1 MTKTPFL
8 ALFGAWC
15 GLVVGPAALAA
26 QQAVVCCPVGVDVA
40 GCDLIVEAL
49 TGPMSAFPG
58 GVWRAYNGTSG
69 TANLARADLAPYAV
83 FIVPSLADNGDTKP
97 YDLLRT
103 TAVAERLRTV
113 LRGRIAVWSGTPD
126 QGSTNRTEKS
136 TLIRNLAVWGAAN
149 YATSGLRGLVV
160 LQDHSDTVTQRYA
173 WLKGVSRLSVAAD
186 SDLQIYNAVQALTA
200 IAAEILKNG
209 DQQLAYPNMA
219 SFGLEPPADSAG
231 ATVDARGGAGGGQ
244 VVLVSSI
251 GNGNTTATVKTDK
264 EDYAPGE
271 VVTMTGSGWQP
282 GEAVTLELHEDL
294 DHDEDT
300 DQTLT
305 TTADSSG
312 SILYREF
319 APDEHDLGV
328 QFYLT
333 ATGRTSGSV
342 AQTTFLDSP
351 KVGSVTVGAQSP
363 DPVTPGSSAAFTIT
377 VFRGSGGGSN
387 GNFSATLSITTALPA
402 GASASFNANPV
413 TLTSADNSK
422 TSTLTIST
430 TSGTTPAGT
439 TSFTVKA
446 ATSTSDFATGSGT
459 LTVGKR
465 NPTVTF
471 TGAPASAAYLSSF
484 TVTSTTNSSASPLY
498 TSSGGCSNIG
508 ATYTMTSGTA
518 TCAATVTWAPD
529 VDYNGATLGQS
540 TTATKVD
547 PTVTFTGAPASAAYL
562 STFTVASTTN
572 SSASPAYTAA
582 GGCSNV
588 GASYT
593 MTSGTAT
600 CTSTVAWPGDG
611 NYTGATRSQTTS
623 AEKIGPT
630 VTFSGAPASAAY
642 LSTFTVAST
651 TNSSASP
658 VYTSGGVCSNLSI
671 VYTMSSGTGSC
682 TATVTWAADDNYTG
696 ATRSQTT
703 TADKI
708 TPTVTFTGA
717 PTNAAYLSAF
727 TVASTTNSSATP
739 GYTSGGVCSNVST
752 AYTMTSGTGSCTAT
766 VTWAADDNYT
776 GATRSQTTTAEKI
789 SPTVTF
795 AGAPTNAAYQSTFTV
810 ASSTNSS
817 ASPVYTSGGVC
828 SNLTTAYTMTSGTGS
843 CAATV
848 TWAADDNY
856 TGATRSQTTTAEK
869 ITPTVTFTGAPA
881 SAAYQS
887 TFTVASTTNSSA
899 SPVYTSSGVC
909 SNAGPTYTMT
919 SGTGSCTATVT
930 WAADA
935 NYTGATRTQTTTAEK
950 ITPTVTF
957 TGAPASAAY
966 LSTFTVASTTNSSA
980 SSVYTSSGV
989 CSNAGPTYTMTSGTG
1004 SCTATVTWA
1013 ADANY

>member
-1 MTKTPFL
+1 
-8 ALFGAWC
+8 
-15 GLVVGPAALAA
+15 
-26 QQAVVCCPVGVDVA
+26 
-40 GCDLIVEAL
+40 
-49 TGPMSAFPG
+49 
-58 GVWRAYNGTSG
+58 
-69 TANLARADLAPYAV
+69 
-83 FIVPSLADNGDTKP
+83 
-97 YDLLRT
+97 
-103 TAVAERLRTV
+103 
-113 LRGRIAVWSGTPD
+113 
-126 QGSTNRTEKS
+126 
-136 TLIRNLAVWGAAN
+136 
-149 YATSGLRGLVV
+149 
-160 LQDHSDTVTQRYA
+160 
-173 WLKGVSRLSVAAD
+173 SVAAD

-209 DQQLAYPNMA
+209 DQQLAYANMA

-231 ATVDARGGAGGGQ
+231 ATADATGGAGGGQ

-251 GNGNTTATVKTDK
+251 GNGSTAATLKTDK

-271 VVTMTGSGWQP
+271 VVTITGSGWQP
-282 GEAVTLELHEDL
+282 REAITLELHEDL

-351 KVGSVTVGAQSP
+351 KVGSVTVGAQTP

-377 VFRGSGGGSN
+377 VFRGTGGGSN
-387 GNFSATLSITTALPA
+387 GNFSATLSITTALPV

-430 TSGTTPAGT
+430 TSGTTPAAT

-446 ATSTSDFATGSGT
+446 ATSASDFATGSGT

-540 TTATKVD
+540 TTATKID

-572 SSASPAYTAA
+572 SSASPVYTAA

-588 GASYT
+588 GTTYT
-593 MTSGTAT
+593 MTSGTGS
-600 CTSTVAWPGDG
+600 CTSTVSWAADA
-611 NYTGATRSQTTS
+611 NYPGATPSQSTT
-623 AEKIGPT
+623 AEKIAPT
-630 VTFSGAPASAAY
+630 VTFTGALASAAY
-642 LSTFTVAST
+642 LSTFAVAST
-651 TNSSASP
+651 TTSSASPAYASSGVCSNAGPTYTMTSGTGTCTSTVTWAADDSYNAATRSQTTTAEKITPTVTFTGAPANAAYQSTLTVASSTNSTASP
-658 VYTSGGVCSNLSI
+658 VYTSGGVCSNVSTA
-671 VYTMSSGTGSC
+671 YTMTSGTGSC
-682 TATVTWAADDNYTG
+682 TSTVIWAADDNYTG

-717 PTNAAYLSAF
+717 PASAAYQSTF
-727 TVASTTNSSATP
+727 TVASSTNSSASP
-739 GYTSGGVCSNVST
+739 AYASSGVCSNAGP

-776 GATRSQTTTAEKI
+776 GATRTQTSTAEKI
-789 SPTVTF
+789 APTVTF
-795 AGAPTNAAYQSTFTV
+795 TGAPANAAYHSGFTV
-810 ASSTNSS
+810 GSTTNSS
-817 ASPVYTSGGVC
+817 AAPVYTSGGVC
-828 SNLTTAYTMTSGTGS
+828 SNVGTAYTMT
-843 CAATV
+843 
-848 TWAADDNY
+848 
-856 TGATRSQTTTAEK
+856 
-869 ITPTVTFTGAPA
+869 
-881 SAAYQS
+881 
-887 TFTVASTTNSSA
+887 
-899 SPVYTSSGVC
+899 
-909 SNAGPTYTMT
+909 
-919 SGTGSCTATVT
+919 
-930 WAADA
+930 
-935 NYTGATRTQTTTAEK
+935 
-950 ITPTVTF
+950 
-957 TGAPASAAY
+957 
-966 LSTFTVASTTNSSA
+966 
-980 SSVYTSSGV
+980 
-989 CSNAGPTYTMTSGTG
+989 
-1004 SCTATVTWA
+1004 
-1013 ADANY
+1013 

>member
-1 MTKTPFL
+1 MKKTAFL
-8 ALFGAWC
+8 ALFAALC
-15 GLVVGPAALAA
+15 GLVAVPAALGA
-26 QQAVVCCPVGVDVA
+26 QQALVYCPAGIDVA
-40 GCDLIVEAL
+40 GCDLIVESL
-49 TGPMSAFPG
+49 TGAFPG
-58 GVWRAYNGTSG
+58 GVARAYNGTSG
-69 TANLARADLAPYAV
+69 TVDLARADLAPYAV

-126 QGSTNRTEKS
+126 QGTTNRTEKS
-136 TLIRNLAVWGAAN
+136 TLIHNLAVWGAAN

-251 GNGNTTATVKTDK
+251 GNGNTAATVKTDK

-333 ATGRTSGSV
+333 ATGQTSRLV

-377 VFRGSGGGSN
+377 VFRGTGGGSN
-387 GNFSATLSITTALPA
+387 GNFTATLSITTALPA
-402 GASASFNANPV
+402 GASASFSVNPV
-413 TLTSADNSK
+413 ALASAENSK
-422 TSTLTIST
+422 TATLTIST

-446 ATSTSDFATGSGT
+446 ATSASDFATGFGT
-459 LTVGKR
+459 LTVGRR

-471 TGAPASAAYLSSF
+471 AGAPACAAYLSSF
-484 TVTSTTNSSASPLY
+484 TVTSTTNSSASQLY

-529 VDYNGATLGQS
+529 ADYNGATLSQS
-540 TTATKVD
+540 TTATKID
-547 PTVTFTGAPASAAYL
+547 PTVTFTGAPASAAY
-562 STFTVASTTN
+562 
-572 SSASPAYTAA
+572 
-582 GGCSNV
+582 
-588 GASYT
+588 
-593 MTSGTAT
+593 
-600 CTSTVAWPGDG
+600 
-611 NYTGATRSQTTS
+611 Q
-623 AEKIGPT
+623 
-630 VTFSGAPASAAY
+630 
-642 LSTFTVAST
+642 STFTVAST

-658 VYTSGGVCSNLSI
+658 VYTAAGGCSN
-671 VYTMSSGTGSC
+671 VGPAYTMTSGTGSC
-682 TATVTWAADDNYTG
+682 TSTVSWAADANYTT

-703 TADKI
+703 TAEKIDPTVTFTGAPTSAAYLSTFAVASTTNSSASPAYASSGVCSNAGPTYTMTSGTGTCTSTVTWAADASYNAATRSQTTTAEKI

-717 PTNAAYLSAF
+717 PASAAYQSTF
-727 TVASTTNSSATP
+727 TVASSTNSSASP
-739 GYTSGGVCSNVST
+739 VYTSGGVCSNLST

-776 GATRSQTTTAEKI
+776 GATRSQTTTADKI
-789 SPTVTF
+789 
-795 AGAPTNAAYQSTFTV
+795 N
-810 ASSTNSS
+810 
-817 ASPVYTSGGVC
+817 
-828 SNLTTAYTMTSGTGS
+828 
-843 CAATV
+843 
-848 TWAADDNY
+848 
-856 TGATRSQTTTAEK
+856 
-869 ITPTVTFTGAPA
+869 PTVTFTGAP
-881 SAAYQS
+881 
-887 TFTVASTTNSSA
+887 
-899 SPVYTSSGVC
+899 P
-909 SNAGPTYTMT
+909 
-919 SGTGSCTATVT
+919 
-930 WAADA
+930 
-935 NYTGATRTQTTTAEK
+935 
-950 ITPTVTF
+950 
-957 TGAPASAAY
+957 SAAY

-980 SSVYTSSGV
+980 SSVYTSGGV
-989 CSNAGPTYTMTSGTG
+989 CANVTTTYTMTSGTG
-1004 SCTATVTWA
+1004 TCTATVTWA
-1013 ADANY
+1013 ADDNYTAATRTQTTTAEKITPTVTFTGAPANAAYQSTLTVASSTNSTASPVYTSGVSART